1 MDYVALAVPF
11 FLLALFVEL
20 IYGWVVKNNTY
31 RINDTISSLFM
42 GSLRGTSKV
51 LGIGF
56 AWAVWS
62 FVETHFALW
71 SMDTSS
77 VFTWVFSFVIYDLFY
92 YLFHRYSHERQIFW
106 ASHVAHHHS
115 EEYNLST
122 ALRQT
127 GTGFFIKWVFYI
139 PLFVIGMPS
148 EVFLSVASINLIYQ
162 FWVHTQHIPK
172 LGWYELFFV
181 TPSNHRVHHSQNDLY
196 IDRNYGGVFIIWD
209 RIFGTFQEEQ
219 DSEPC
224 VYGIRSSI
232 NTFNP
237 VKANLHIYSK
247 ILGEIKNAKSW
258 KDKLYSPFARTGWEP
273 GLPFGSTKTGSFD
286 TQAFS
291 KHDPEISISTKFYA
305 FIQFLMVTVFAL
317 FYLDGG
323 DLTYEQS
330 LAALVLVIFTMFCI
344 TQWLDGFR
352 ILILEASRLLLV
364 LSAGFLLL
372 QQGEEFLSNLLFGYA
387 FLNLLVLPFLP
398 RNEQDGLKSSELDGI
413 IQEAPIKNK
422 G

>member
-1 MDYVALAVPF
+1 MDYIVLAVPF

-42 GSLRGTSKV
+42 GSLRGTSKI

-56 AWAVWS
+56 AWYVWS
-62 FVETHFALW
+62 FVETHFAIW
-71 SMDTSS
+71 SMDTSLIS
-77 VFTWVFSFVIYDLFY
+77 TWVFSFVIYDLFY

-139 PLFVIGMPS
+139 PLFAIGMPS
-148 EVFLSVASINLIYQ
+148 EVFISVASINLIYQ

-209 RIFGTFQEEQ
+209 RIF
-219 DSEPC
+219 
-224 VYGIRSSI
+224 V
-232 NTFNP
+232 
-237 VKANLHIYSK
+237 
-247 ILGEIKNAKSW
+247 
-258 KDKLYSPFARTGWEP
+258 
-273 GLPFGSTKTGSFD
+273 SF
-286 TQAFS
+286 
-291 KHDPEISISTKFYA
+291 
-305 FIQFLMVTVFAL
+305 
-317 FYLDGG
+317 
-323 DLTYEQS
+323 
-330 LAALVLVIFTMFCI
+330 
-344 TQWLDGFR
+344 
-352 ILILEASRLLLV
+352 
-364 LSAGFLLL
+364 
-372 QQGEEFLSNLLFGYA
+372 
-387 FLNLLVLPFLP
+387 
-398 RNEQDGLKSSELDGI
+398 
-413 IQEAPIKNK
+413 
-422 G
+422 